1 MRALAVAASLLL
13 LLGACGDDGLG
24 PGESIGPIL
33 LGRGAAED
41 VSLWDFCDPELP
53 EPGAFERACPVPP
66 LDRLRIGPGWRAA
79 SASELDSEWDEL
91 EWRVSLD
98 GRALALEE
106 FGTLPDTALADGR
119 SVREWNV
126 IAEGLSGEH
135 RLRALITRGDRTY
148 DVTWSIRVGGS
159 P

>member
-1 MRALAVAASLLL
+1 MRGRALAVTWLL
-13 LLGACGDDGLG
+13 LLGACGSDGVG
-24 PGESIGPIL
+24 PGEAVGPVQ
-33 LGRGAAED
+33 LGRGAAEE

-53 EPGAFERACPVPP
+53 EPGTFERACRVPP

-79 SASELDSEWDEL
+79 SGSELDSEWDEL

-106 FGTLPDTALADGR
+106 FGTLPDTSLANGR

-126 IAEGLSGEH
+126 TAEGLASGDH
-135 RLRALITRGDRTY
+135 RLRAVITRGDETY
-148 DVTWSIRVGGS
+148 DVTWLVRVGA
-159 P
+159 